1 MLISIIMPYFRK
13 KKYVKFS
20 VKSILNQSY
29 KNFELLIVYD
39 DYKFN
44 DLALINKIKNLD
56 KRIKIIINKT
66 NQGAGYSRNI
76 GINHSKGN
84 YIAFLDADDIWKK
97 DKLLK
102 QINFMKKKGSKISHT
117 SYEIINTKGLI
128 TGQRKAH
135 LMNFKKMM
143 KSCDVGLSS
152 VILKKNILNK
162 NIKFPNLETKED
174 FVLWLKITKKG
185 INIDPLDIN
194 LMQWRNTENSL
205 SSPIIRKLMD
215 GYAVYRKFLNFSRL
229 KSFFYLAILSLN
241 YLKKI

>member
-13 KKYVKFS
+13 KKYVKYS

-102 QINFMKKKGSKISHT
+102 QINFMKKMGSKISHT
-117 SYEIINTKGLI
+117 SYEIINNRGLI
-128 TGQRKAH
+128 IGQRKAH
-135 LMNFKKMM
+135 LMTFKKMM

-194 LMQWRNTENSL
+194 LMLWRNTENSL
-205 SSPIIRKLMD
+205 SSSIIRKLMD

-229 KSFFYLAILSLN
+229 KSFFYLALLSLN